1 MIEALLYAY
10 LAGWVVTTAVLAVTV
25 RRLQDSRQ
33 PSPHPLL
40 TSIVAGA
47 AWPILAI
54 GAAEMATVAIATDV
68 LHEEE
73 DEPGL
78 LVEA

>member
-1 MIEALLYAY
+1 MIEGLLYVY
-10 LAGWVVTTAVLAVTV
+10 LAGWVVTAVVLALTV

-40 TSIVAGA
+40 TSVAAGA

-68 LHEEE
+68 LHE

-78 LVEA
+78 LVEV